1 MTNRQKKREEIRKA
15 IAAKYAAPSEVKTY
29 KKYSRAFD
37 LAKAKNYAFKE
48 GAQEKYTKEEFEGI
62 AALYAM
68 KAPGLVDVIASENAV
83 LEEQLATPT
92 TSIDQAVMLWNQ
104 HPELIA
110 EYGAATREEFRA
122 NESFYFRELRNQ
134 YDDDASYDLAMSY

>member
-15 IAAKYAAPSEVKTY
+15 IAAKYASPSELKTY
-29 KKYSRAFD
+29 KKYSKAFES
-37 LAKAKNYAFKE
+37 AKAKGWAFKE
-48 GAQEKYTKEEFEGI
+48 GAKDKYTKEEFEGT

-68 KAPGLVDVIASENAV
+68 KAPGLVDVIAAENAV
-83 LEEQLATPT
+83 LEEQFATST
-92 TSIDQAVMLWNQ
+92 TSIDQAVMLWNE
-104 HPELIA
+104 HPELIE
-110 EYGAATREEFRA
+110 EYGVMTREQFRS